1 MEKSR
6 NKEQECIDEM
16 MKMKKRNEA
25 TTGKSEKE
33 GTKMKLQKCR
43 IEETKMTKNNE
54 AATETCI

>member
-6 NKEQECIDEM
+6 NKEQEWIDEM

-33 GTKMKLQKCR
+33 GKKMKLQKCR
-43 IEETKMTKNNE
+43 IEETK
-54 AATETCI
+54 

>member
-1 MEKSR
+1 
-6 NKEQECIDEM
+6 
-16 MKMKKRNEA
+16 MKKRNQA
-25 TTGKSEKE
+25 TKGKSEKE